1 MSCKRRLEAGPE
13 PAGTWP
19 RRSQPCPWGR
29 DTEPVALTDLRDP
42 RGDRPSGRRRGAH
55 RVSVSSPR
63 GTFCIQPAPLGSPD
77 PGMSGSWTVCAS
89 EEGLP
94 PGLPGGLQRDEPPL
108 LQSLLSANSVTW
120 GPVQGWFVSNRRFM
134 QNSLPQVTEHY
145 SVRDTLGEGVES
157 QVPSSHLAEGW
168 AAARGC
174 GWPGPSWQLGLPL
187 TPASIRVV

>member
-1 MSCKRRLEAGPE
+1 MPLGAGHR
-13 PAGTWP
+13 ACGSD
-19 RRSQPCPWGR
+19 RSQGPPWGQAIR
-29 DTEPVALTDLRDP
+29 KVPWGP
-42 RGDRPSGRRRGAH
+42 PSLCC
-55 RVSVSSPR
+55 SSPR